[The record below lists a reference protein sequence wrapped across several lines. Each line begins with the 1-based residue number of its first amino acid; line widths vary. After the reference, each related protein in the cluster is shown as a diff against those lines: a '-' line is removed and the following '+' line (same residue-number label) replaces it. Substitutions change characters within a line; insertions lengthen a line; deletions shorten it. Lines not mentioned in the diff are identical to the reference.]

1 MAVRNNPFKPFT
13 KSIPA
18 PFKNKYFVIT
28 TIFVAWMVFFDK
40 HDILTQWQL
49 QQTLNKMEE
58 DREYYKTKIREAH
71 EDQVDIRNNKE
82 KFAREKYYLQ
92 KSNEDV
98 FIMIDP
104 DSQEAD

>member
-13 KSIPA
+13 KAIPA
-18 PFKNKYFVIT
+18 PLKNKYFLIT
-28 TIFVAWMVFFDK
+28 TIFVAWMIFFDK
-40 HDILTQWQL
+40 HDVLTNWQL

-58 DREYYKTKIREAH
+58 DRAYYRAKIREAH
-71 EDQVDIRNNKE
+71 QDRVDVENNKE

-98 FIMIDP
+98 FIMVDP
-104 DSQEAD
+104 EKE